1 MDLPD
6 TPPALEPVT
15 HKEAQQA
22 AAKKADAKS
31 SGAEGRSVGLNI
43 FADWQAFQNRSKSV
57 IWYSLIMGGFMA

>member
-43 FADWQAFQNRSKSV
+43 FAD
-57 IWYSLIMGGFMA
+57 